1 MNKLLEINHCRKQFG
16 STEVLTDLTLSV
28 EEGQVLCARKGIIQP
43 LEGGKCFW
51 FRYDPCKRIP
61 CKAKALDFSKYD
73 EEDFSL

>member
-1 MNKLLEINHCRKQFG
+1 MLFRKKMEPSCTYCVRSTKL
-16 STEVLTDLTLSV
+16 

>member
-1 MNKLLEINHCRKQFG
+1 MLFRKKMEPSCSYCVRCTQLDDG
-16 STEVLTDLTLSV
+16 M
-28 EEGQVLCARKGIIQP
+28 VLCAKKGILQP
-43 LEGGKCFW
+43 TDGKCFW